1 MTSIRSLA
9 REIGVAPSTV
19 LRRINRGYDPRA
31 AISAQAGTPCPAK
44 SNPKPLDPGDVAAIE
59 RGIEE
64 RRPVE
69 HIADDLG
76 MGKGAV
82 YRIADRAGLTIR
94 NGPAPP
100 SPRTLREAVQDMP
113 VMAALEYALEAF
125 EQVAGQT
132 AADLALGLS
141 LGLTQSQASIFGLLH
156 RNLGQPVAHERIGMV
171 TTFEE
176 TPCPGTI
183 RAQIS
188 NMRVKLA
195 GSYTINSVWGF
206 GYQMEAV

>member
-94 NGPAPP
+94 NGPPP
-100 SPRTLREAVQDMP
+100 PAPRTLREAVRGMSDKD
-113 VMAALEYALEAF
+113 ALEYALEAY

-132 AADLALGLS
+132 DADLALGLS
-141 LGLTQSQASIFGLLH
+141 LGLTQAQAAIFGLLH
-156 RNLGQPVAHERIGMV
+156 RHLGSPVAHERLGAAA
-171 TTFEE
+171 TFEE
-176 TPCPGTI
+176 TPGPEVI
-183 RAQIS
+183 QVQIS
-188 NMRVKLA
+188 KMRVKLA
-195 GSYTINSVWGF
+195 GRYTISSVWGF